1 MHILPMNGASQHR
14 PIQLLSRSLKKLLLP
29 VILCWVN
36 PAMAQTAV
44 DSFKQFRSAF
54 STCEDLL
61 RKGKTEKALG
71 CYEALGTQYPG
82 YIKSYIRLAEL
93 YYRKKDKDRI
103 LYFANKAI
111 DTDPNEAYAPLSY
124 LCNKMNSNGDEDLAM
139 LIMNRL
145 SVSDIE
151 RERLNR
157 VEENK
162 IRYTL
167 KAGGQRGSAQG
178 VELKN
183 LGDSINTRENECLPT
198 LSLDGHTLVFTR
210 RQAGNEDFFISTKD
224 SAGHWSKAKNLG
236 YPPNTSMPDGAAML
250 SADGNYLFYTRC
262 DLQSPDG
269 IVGGGCDLV
278 FSYREDSAWSSP
290 QYFGFTINTTGYE
303 GQPCIS
309 SDNSDLYFV
318 SNREGGY
325 GGMDIWVSHFEN
337 KYWSKPVNLGP
348 TVNTPRNE
356 TSPFIHPDNETLYFA
371 SDGHPGL
378 GGTDLFM
385 SRRYRDG
392 SWKRPV
398 NLGAPINTEN
408 FDGSIVV
415 NAKGTLG
422 YCASDRADS
431 KGGLDLY
438 SFETYPG
445 IQPIPTLCL
454 KGYLLDKHTG
464 QHITG
469 RPIYFTNTFTQG
481 PVGEQNSNE
490 GDGSYAQ
497 ALQLGRTY
505 RMAVYEDGYR
515 PYYKTL
521 KLDHDSLPDLLYHDI
536 KLRPPGLVDTLY
548 RSTWC
553 TDSSGN
559 SLDSSSLAELDNLL
573 ARWPQWAAD
582 SSRILLFINS
592 YYYSGDTI
600 TDSCFTQRVTQ
611 CLQRLDLVANRMTE
625 QGIDCEALMPAVDML
640 IYNEEEKWYREL
652 EVTVVEYY

>member
-1 MHILPMNGASQHR
+1 MNGASQIR
-14 PIQLLSRSLKKLLLP
+14 PIQLLSRPLKNLLL
-29 VILCWVN
+29 LGMMCWVN
-36 PAMAQTAV
+36 PAVAQTAV

-61 RKGKTEKALG
+61 RKGKTEKAMG
-71 CYEALGTQYPG
+71 CYETLGTQYPG
-82 YIKSYIRLAEL
+82 YIKSYVRLAEL
-93 YYRKKDKDRI
+93 YYRKKDKERI

-124 LCNKMNSNGDEDLAM
+124 LCNKMNSNGDEDIAM

-145 SVSDIE
+145 SVSGIE

-157 VEENK
+157 IEENK
-162 IRYTL
+162 IRYTM
-167 KAGGQRGSAQG
+167 KAGGQRGYAQG

-198 LSLDGHTLVFTR
+198 LSLDGNTLVFTR
-210 RQAGNEDFFISTKD
+210 RQSGNEDFFISTKD
-224 SAGHWSKAKNLG
+224 SAGHWTKARNLG

-278 FSYREDSAWSSP
+278 FSYREDSSWSSP

-309 SDNSDLYFV
+309 SDNRDLYFV

-348 TVNTPRNE
+348 TINTAKNE

-378 GGTDLFM
+378 GETDLFM

-398 NLGAPINTEN
+398 NLGAPINSEK

-438 SFETYPG
+438 SFETYPA

-454 KGYLLDKHTG
+454 KGYMLDKHTG
-464 QHITG
+464 RRITG
-469 RPIYFTNTFTQG
+469 RPIYFTNTFTQS
-481 PVGEQNSNE
+481 PVGEQSSNE

-505 RMAVYEDGYR
+505 RMSVIEDGYR
-515 PYYKTL
+515 PYYRTL
-521 KLDHDSLPDLLYHDI
+521 KLDGDSLPDIVYHDI
-536 KLRPPGLVDTLY
+536 KLRQPGWIDTLY

-553 TDSSGN
+553 TDSSGY
-559 SLDSSSLAELDNLL
+559 SLDSSSLADLDTLL
-573 ARWPQWAAD
+573 THWPAWTDD
-582 SSRILLFINS
+582 SSRVMLFINL

-600 TDSCFTQRVTQ
+600 TDTCFTQRVAQ
-611 CLQRLDLVANRMTE
+611 CLERVGQIAGRMNA
-625 QGIDCEALMPAVDML
+625 QGIDCEALMPSVDML
-640 IYNEEEKWYREL
+640 IYNEEEKWYREM
-652 EVTVVEYY
+652 EVMVLEYY